1 MAMFLELYNLT
12 AAECPASG
20 MQIMV
25 ILTRRRVPAPGLPGG
40 VRRLAP
46 GRNPV
51 PARMA

>member
-1 MAMFLELYNLT
+1 MAMFLELYNL
-12 AAECPASG
+12 AATECPASG

-46 GRNPV
+46 GRNRAPDGV
-51 PARMA
+51 A